1 MAKIT
6 LDIYDKNDKTK
17 VKKTLEAEGYDL
29 MMGTIDDFV
38 NIIDLDK
45 INDKQEVAK
54 MAAKGYKQLKPLIMD
69 IFPELQ
75 DEDYRNIKL
84 TDLIRLI
91 VQIGTSIVESM
102 DILKNSK
109 N

>member
-75 DEDYRNIKL
+75 DEDYRSIKL

-102 DILKNSK
+102 DILKDSK

>member
-102 DILKNSK
+102 DILKDSK

>member
-75 DEDYRNIKL
+75 DEDYRSIKL

-102 DILKNSK
+102 DLLKSSK

>member
-45 INDKQEVAK
+45 ISDKQEVAK

-102 DILKNSK
+102 DILKDSK